1 MSLGIA
7 PVPWEE
13 ARPLILASLKEIP
26 VKREDCRE
34 EKTES
39 SNHGWGCNVMQIL
52 IFVNCDTKIACLG
65 KLDRS
70 NLLKPAFIIYMLA
83 LKTP

>member
-26 VKREDCRE
+26 VNREDCRGKNIE
-34 EKTES
+34 
-39 SNHGWGCNVMQIL
+39 CVMQQSWMGL
-52 IFVNCDTKIACLG
+52 QCNANFNFRQL
-65 KLDRS
+65 
-70 NLLKPAFIIYMLA
+70 
-83 LKTP
+83 

>member
-26 VKREDCRE
+26 VKREDCRG
-34 EKTES
+34 EK
-39 SNHGWGCNVMQIL
+39 I
-52 IFVNCDTKIACLG
+52 
-65 KLDRS
+65 
-70 NLLKPAFIIYMLA
+70 
-83 LKTP
+83 